1 MIMARFDKT
10 IKTSAA
16 IPRRKSSL
24 GRREKSNSSIHET
37 ILLHPTRHLI
47 VTTTKGVFTWGNHGV
62 KEIFTSGSGGIVA
75 ARRVRNGSSLLAVAD
90 SQVVILH
97 DTRKGMQKSY
107 KLRGSDVSQR
117 SIGTEIILL
126 INSGPGS
133 STSIC
138 WGFQKP
144 FLHHHSSERCA
155 NLLAEGIKTSRSFL

>member
-1 MIMARFDKT
+1 MARFDKT
-10 IKTSAA
+10 IKPSAA

-47 VTTTKGVFTWGNHGV
+47 VTTTKGVFTWGNQGV

-75 ARRVRNGSSLLAVAD
+75 ARRVKNGSSLLAVAD

-107 KLRGSDVSQR
+107 KLRGSDVSQQLNR
-117 SIGTEIILL
+117 NWEKIADEFRAKFVYFDMLGI
-126 INSGPGS
+126 PKAFS
-133 STSIC
+133 SPPLFRTLC
-138 WGFQKP
+138 K
-144 FLHHHSSERCA
+144 LT
-155 NLLAEGIKTSRSFL
+155 L